1 VDEEIKILF
10 VDDEKGVLKSI
21 RRLFLDDDYHIIF
34 ASSGEEGLDVL
45 AAESSV
51 QIVISDYKMPG
62 MDGVRFLREVCRR
75 WPDTIRIVFSG
86 YADVA
91 AVVAA
96 INEGQIYKFIPKPW
110 TDEEMKLIISNAID
124 YYSLRKKN
132 IYLNREL
139 EKKNKEL
146 QTMNENLEVLVARRT
161 AELEFQNKVLKKSQ
175 NILNS
180 LPVGVIGIASDDM
193 IVQCNS
199 KGIEL
204 LSEGGNSFTGMD
216 RQDVFSEE
224 INNFIEK
231 TIETGYVSENIRI
244 KERLL
249 RFKGVFMSYEDQQK
263 GIILVMD
270 EESEYEE

>member
-1 VDEEIKILF
+1 MDEEIRILF

-21 RRLFLDDDYHIIF
+21 RRLFLDDDYDILV
-34 ASSGEEGLDVL
+34 ASSGEEGLEVL
-45 AAESSV
+45 DAENSI

-62 MDGVRFLREVCRR
+62 MDGVSFLREVCRR
-75 WPDTIRIVFSG
+75 WPETVRIVFSG

-110 TDEEMKLIISNAID
+110 RDEEMKLVISNAID
-124 YYSLRKKN
+124 YYRLYKKN

-139 EKKNKEL
+139 ENKNREL
-146 QTMNENLEVLVARRT
+146 RVMNENLELLVARRT
-161 AELEFQNKVLKKSQ
+161 AELEFHNKVLTRSQ
-175 NILNS
+175 NILDA

-204 LSEGGNSFTGMD
+204 LSKEGNSFIGLD

-231 TIETGYVSENIRI
+231 TIETGYLSENIK
-244 KERLL
+244 KEEQLL
-249 RFKGVFMSYEDQQK
+249 KLKGIFMRYEDQQK
-263 GIILVMD
+263 GIILVVD
-270 EESEYEE
+270 EETGI